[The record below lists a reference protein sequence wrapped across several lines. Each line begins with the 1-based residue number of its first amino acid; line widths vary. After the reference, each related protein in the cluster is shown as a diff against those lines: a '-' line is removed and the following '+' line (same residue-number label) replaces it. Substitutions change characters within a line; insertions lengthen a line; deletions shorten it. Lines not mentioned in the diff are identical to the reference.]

1 MEGVTFCYYQCHDVK
16 CINELTGHGNWNQL
30 NKPFLL
36 CKYIKGDGA
45 RDKNHVCTFILDN
58 KQEVLNDKAENQW
71 KKHQDDPSY
80 TEAEHCEWLADHD
93 DGVSY
98 YIRHCF

>member
-1 MEGVTFCYYQCHDVK
+1 
-16 CINELTGHGNWNQL
+16 
-30 NKPFLL
+30 
-36 CKYIKGDGA
+36 
-45 RDKNHVCTFILDN
+45 LDN